1 MKRLLLMNV
10 WLLLSSVG
18 LHAELE
24 KPRTAVVNI
33 QELFRKYYKT
43 EQAQKLIN
51 QERARIQKDQNE
63 VMSRLRSLDEGL
75 RQLEVRLQ
83 KKDLLPLDK
92 ESLEQQH
99 GIKQRERLALE
110 QQGMEAIRTRHQE
123 LNTKMVKRME
133 SILREIRQIVGD
145 RAEKTGF
152 DLVFDMDG
160 LTTAQVPVL
169 IFAKEATD
177 ITPMILQ
184 ELNKTAPI
192 RHQPR

>member
-1 MKRLLLMNV
+1 MKRLLLLTFS
-10 WLLLSSVG
+10 LLLSPLG
-18 LHAELE
+18 LYAEVE

-43 EQAQKLIN
+43 DLAQKLIN

-83 KKDLLPLDK
+83 QKDLLPLDK

-99 GIKQRERLALE
+99 GIKQRDRLAVE
-110 QQGMEAIRTRHQE
+110 HQGMEVIRNRHQE

-133 SILREIRQIVGD
+133 SILREIRQIVAE

-177 ITPMILQ
+177 ITPMILK
-184 ELNKTAPI
+184 ELNKEAPI
-192 RHQPR
+192 RHEPR